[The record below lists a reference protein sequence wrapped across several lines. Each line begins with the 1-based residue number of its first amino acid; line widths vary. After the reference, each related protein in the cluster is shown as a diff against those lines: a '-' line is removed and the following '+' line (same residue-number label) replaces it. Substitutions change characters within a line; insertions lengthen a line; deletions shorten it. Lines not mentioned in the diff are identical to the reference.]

1 MSCTRASSIFE
12 GIFIF
17 VEGGMK
23 KLRIWVENVII
34 EFIIKGYLPDRIGK
48 YIIVDMIL
56 EGRNENDIT

>member
-1 MSCTRASSIFE
+1 
-12 GIFIF
+12 
-17 VEGGMK
+17 MK